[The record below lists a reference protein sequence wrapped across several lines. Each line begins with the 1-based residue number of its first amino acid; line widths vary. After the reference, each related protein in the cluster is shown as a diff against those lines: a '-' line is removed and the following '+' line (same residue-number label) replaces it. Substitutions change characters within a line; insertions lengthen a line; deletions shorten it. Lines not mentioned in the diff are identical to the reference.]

1 MIDIVFLFV
10 ILYFTLSGLQK
21 GFLSYFLEFL
31 LVFVCFGG
39 SWLYYK
45 ETHNFLYSLI
55 ILFLAPL
62 VIAIIFRFLLHISLE
77 RSQNIKRVLISH
89 INNIGG
95 GIIGFFWGIIWVVL
109 ISVVVNII
117 PLNSEGFLKVK
128 DNVKDSYVLNF
139 IKAVAPFKSVFLLDK
154 LNNLSVIMNDPQATK
169 TLRYNP
175 EFQKL
180 MAEERIQDF
189 LRDRV
194 VMMQLKNRQIL
205 GLLANPKF
213 IAILENPGLLKK
225 FLDIDF
231 EGVVEFSK
239 QDKVKTP

>member
-1 MIDIVFLFV
+1 MIDIIFLFIV
-10 ILYFTLSGLQK
+10 LFFTLSGLQK

-77 RSQNIKRVLISH
+77 RTQNVKRIFLSH
-89 INNIGG
+89 INNIAG
-95 GIIGFFWGIIWVVL
+95 GIVGFFWGIIWIIL

-117 PLNSEGFLKVK
+117 PLNSENFLKLK
-128 DNVKDSYVLNF
+128 DNVRDSYVLSF
-139 IKAVAPFKSVFLLDK
+139 VKAVAPFKGVFLLDK

-189 LRDRV
+189 IRDRV
-194 VMMQLKNRQIL
+194 VMMQLKSRQIL

-213 IAILENPGLLKK
+213 IAILENPELLKK
-225 FLDIDF
+225 FMNIDF

-239 QDKVKTP
+239 QDSIKTP

>member
-1 MIDIVFLFV
+1 MIDIVFLFI
-10 ILYFTLSGLQK
+10 ILYFTLSGLRK
-21 GFLSYFLEFL
+21 GFFSYFLEFL
-31 LVFVCFGG
+31 LVFVCLGG

-55 ILFLAPL
+55 ILFFAPL
-62 VIAIIFRFLLHISLE
+62 VIAVIFRFLLHISLE
-77 RSQNIKRVLISH
+77 RTQNIRRLFLSH
-89 INNIGG
+89 INNIMG
-95 GIIGFFWGIIWVVL
+95 GIIGFFWGIIWMIL

-117 PLNSEGFLKVK
+117 PFNSESFLKLK

-139 IKAVAPFKSVFLLDK
+139 VKAVAPFKGVFLLDK

-189 LRDRV
+189 IKDRV
-194 VMMQLKNRQIL
+194 VIMQLKDKQIL

-213 IAILENPGLLKK
+213 IAILENPELLKK
-225 FLDIDF
+225 FLNIDF
-231 EGVVEFSK
+231 EGVVEFTK
-239 QDKVKTP
+239 QVKIKTP

>member
-1 MIDIVFLFV
+1 MIDIVFLFL
-10 ILYFTLSGLQK
+10 ILFFTLSGLQK

-45 ETHNFLYSLI
+45 ETYNFLYSLI

-62 VIAIIFRFLLHISLE
+62 VIVVIFKFLLHISLS
-77 RSQNIKRVLISH
+77 RTQNVKRILLSH
-89 INNIGG
+89 LNNIAG
-95 GIIGFFWGIIWVVL
+95 GIIGFFWGIIWIVL
-109 ISVVVNII
+109 ISVVINII
-117 PLNSEGFLKVK
+117 PLENDNFIKLK
-128 DNVKDSYVLNF
+128 DNVRYSHVLSF
-139 IKAVAPFKSVFLLDK
+139 VKAAVPFKAVFLLDK
-154 LNNLSVIMNDPQATK
+154 LNNLSVIMNNPQATK

-189 LRDRV
+189 IRDRV
-194 VMMQLKNRQIL
+194 VMMQLKSKQIL

-213 IAILENPGLLKK
+213 IAILEKPELLKK
-225 FLDIDF
+225 FMDIDF

-239 QDKVKTP
+239 QEKIKTP

>member
-10 ILYFTLSGLQK
+10 ILYFTISGLQK

-45 ETHNFLYSLI
+45 ETHNFLFSLI

-62 VIAIIFRFLLHISLE
+62 VIVVIFRLLLHISLE
-77 RSQNIKRVLISH
+77 RSQDIKRILISH
-89 INNIGG
+89 INNIAG
-95 GIIGFFWGIIWVVL
+95 GIIGFFWGVIWVVL

-128 DNVKDSYVLNF
+128 DNVRDSYVLNF
-139 IKAVAPFKSVFLLDK
+139 VKTVAPFKGVFLLDK

-213 IAILENPGLLKK
+213 IAILEYPGLLKK